1 MSDTAGHELR
11 QVILAKFQSV
21 HAFCRTHPE
30 LTRSTV
36 YQALNDTYP
45 GNASRQLTRI
55 RAALADSPEPTAPA
69 VLVPDQ
75 ETLEEVLQAS
85 RCRHCRRPDRRGCR
99 GCRLQTRR
107 DAQALREFLE
117 VHDVGPETYRGSAG

>member
-1 MSDTAGHELR
+1 MSDTPGHELR
-11 QVILAKFQSV
+11 QAVLAKFQSV
-21 HAFCRTHPE
+21 HAFCRAHPE
-30 LTRSTV
+30 LTRSAV
-36 YQALNDTYP
+36 YQALGGTYP

-55 RAALADSPEPTAPA
+55 RAALADSPEPSAPA
-69 VLVPDQ
+69 VLVPDL

-99 GCRLQTRR
+99 GCRAQTGR

-117 VHDVGPETYRGSAG
+117 VHDVRPTSHSGQPD